1 MQQKEKNCPHVSA
14 AKNLDG
20 PNISF
25 TILLKIEA
33 CGEQWSS
40 PVDWGEGGAGGP
52 YVGSGD

>member
-1 MQQKEKNCPHVSA
+1 MNAAVRKELSTCPRR
-14 AKNLDG
+14 LGG